1 MAGLTLDRSLQLDKP
16 HVGGPGRLFCRP
28 EALRVDNQAQ
38 HSNSMAAQVIDRLFL
53 GNRYRLTV
61 ELEQL
66 RGQQLV
72 AEVSADLNAV
82 PLNADRVWLT
92 FPPHCLRAFPGVGQ

>member
-1 MAGLTLDRSLQLDKP
+1 
-16 HVGGPGRLFCRP
+16 
-28 EALRVDNQAQ
+28 
-38 HSNSMAAQVIDRLFL
+38 MAARVIEKLFL

-66 RGQQLV
+66 RGQHLV
-72 AEVSADLNAV
+72 AEVSADINAV
-82 PLNADRVWLT
+82 QLNADRVWLT